1 MKNHNFF
8 SFSWPL
14 IRESFK
20 MYWYIPALSF
30 VMYFFVGIFP
40 VLSNWKRLPDFE
52 YYINQLFDNMSWSHV
67 LLLITVPVIAGA
79 MVMGYMH
86 RESKT
91 MMLHALP
98 ISKNRMFN
106 SYYLSGW
113 ILCQIPIFLMS
124 ILYCAIA
131 PKVDVICFSDVLRW
145 FISSVSIITFFFS
158 ISVLAGTLTGT
169 VYMNLIATGIIL
181 VIAPLIMLI
190 VRMYCE
196 MFIPGFYTMPDF
208 IRHFTV
214 KTNPLIALLFY
225 YEPLSVKAYIIYFI
239 IGIIIAAA
247 AKAIY
252 KTRKLELVG
261 NSMLSKVFEEI
272 CTYLIVFVG
281 MTAFGLLTWNF
292 TSKRAFVIVGMVIGI
307 IVTLI
312 ISKIV
317 VNRSVRI
324 FDKSFIHSAIIYL
337 CIAIVFISV
346 IIFDMFGIGQK
357 MPDRSEIESVE
368 MNDIVDGFEYSN
380 KAHGD
385 ADKNYVKVSQ
395 RLTSDEAIDLVIR
408 LHEYIIDE
416 EIYILN
422 DSFSEEEEGAALY
435 DVWGEETFSYNEY
448 VNITYNLK
456 DGRKLMRRYNIVLDE
471 EVVKIIDELLTCD
484 EYLEKIKIT
493 SYINSDKIQYMIIV
507 PTLKSHSEN
516 DGGDE
521 MPSTLIIEDKE
532 KIMGILES
540 WNQDVISGG
549 YRANNRSISDSNGIA
564 SIEVY
569 FAKENKN
576 TSKDRYDK
584 EADEKTSINTDA
596 EISEVTVY
604 HGNENQFVGFMLT
617 DIDKNLL
624 AYLKE
629 IGYGDEL
636 GI

>member
-8 SFSWPL
+8 RFSWPM

-208 IRHFTV
+208 IQHFTV

-272 CTYLIVFVG
+272 
-281 MTAFGLLTWNF
+281 
-292 TSKRAFVIVGMVIGI
+292 
-307 IVTLI
+307 
-312 ISKIV
+312 
-317 VNRSVRI
+317 
-324 FDKSFIHSAIIYL
+324 
-337 CIAIVFISV
+337 
-346 IIFDMFGIGQK
+346 
-357 MPDRSEIESVE
+357 
-368 MNDIVDGFEYSN
+368 
-380 KAHGD
+380 
-385 ADKNYVKVSQ
+385 
-395 RLTSDEAIDLVIR
+395 
-408 LHEYIIDE
+408 
-416 EIYILN
+416 
-422 DSFSEEEEGAALY
+422 
-435 DVWGEETFSYNEY
+435 
-448 VNITYNLK
+448 
-456 DGRKLMRRYNIVLDE
+456 
-471 EVVKIIDELLTCD
+471 
-484 EYLEKIKIT
+484 
-493 SYINSDKIQYMIIV
+493 
-507 PTLKSHSEN
+507 
-516 DGGDE
+516 
-521 MPSTLIIEDKE
+521 
-532 KIMGILES
+532 
-540 WNQDVISGG
+540 
-549 YRANNRSISDSNGIA
+549 
-564 SIEVY
+564 
-569 FAKENKN
+569 
-576 TSKDRYDK
+576 
-584 EADEKTSINTDA
+584 
-596 EISEVTVY
+596 
-604 HGNENQFVGFMLT
+604 
-617 DIDKNLL
+617 
-624 AYLKE
+624 
-629 IGYGDEL
+629 
-636 GI
+636 

>member
-1 MKNHNFF
+1 MKNNNFF

-30 VMYFFVGIFP
+30 VMYFFVGMFP

-52 YYINQLFDNMSWSHV
+52 YYISQLFDNMTWAYV
-67 LLLITVPVIAGA
+67 LLLATVPVVAGA

-86 RESKT
+86 RGPKT

-98 ISKNRMFN
+98 ISKSRMFN

-113 ILCQIPIFLMS
+113 ILCQIPILLMS

-131 PKVDVICFSDVLRW
+131 PKVDIIQLSDVLRW
-145 FISSVSIITFFFS
+145 FISSVSIITFFYS

-169 VYMNLIATGIIL
+169 VYMNLIATGIML

-190 VRMYCE
+190 TKMYCE
-196 MFIPGFYTMPDF
+196 MFIPGFYIMPDV
-208 IRHFTV
+208 IQYFTV
-214 KTNPLIALLFY
+214 KTNPLFALLFY

-239 IGIIIAAA
+239 IGVVIAGV

-292 TSKRAFVIVGMVIGI
+292 TSQRTLVIVGMIVGI
-307 IVTLI
+307 IVTFV

-317 VNRSVRI
+317 VNRSIKI
-324 FDKSFIHSAIIYL
+324 FDKRFIRSIIIYL
-337 CIAIVFISV
+337 CISVVFISV

-357 MPDRSEIESVE
+357 MPERSEIESVE
-368 MNDIVDGFEYSN
+368 MTDIVDGYEYSSR
-380 KAHGD
+380 AYGD
-385 ADKNYVKVSQ
+385 ADENYADFAQV
-395 RLTSDEAIDLVIR
+395 LTSDEAIELVLK

-422 DSFSEEEEGAALY
+422 DGSYEDDDNVTLA
-435 DVWGEETFSYNEY
+435 DVWGNETFSCNEY
-448 VNITYNLK
+448 INITYNLK
-456 DGRKLMRRYNIVLDE
+456 GGKQLTRRYDIILGDE
-471 EVVKIIDELLTCD
+471 VAEIIDELLTCD
-484 EYLEKIKIT
+484 EYKEKSKIT
-493 SYINSDKIQYMIIV
+493 SYINIDKIQYMTIARII
-507 PTLKSHSEN
+507 TSHSEN
-516 DGGDE
+516 NGGE
-521 MPSTLIIEDKE
+521 ERPETLIVEDKD

-549 YRANNRSISDSNGIA
+549 YKKNNRSISDSYAVA

-569 FAKENKN
+569 FAKEQKKPSKNKH
-576 TSKDRYDK
+576 DK
-584 EADEKTSINTDA
+584 ETVVYSG
-596 EISEVTVY
+596 SE
-604 HGNENQFVGFMLT
+604 NPFVGFSAT
-617 DIDKNLL
+617 DMDKNLL
-624 AYLKE
+624 NYLKQ